1 VALLGNVWN
10 AGALLREPFERE
22 LIRRWPAARIVPA
35 VGTSLDGA
43 VVLAGEDSIGAVAG
57 LAWRG

>member
-1 VALLGNVWN
+1 VWN

-35 VGTSLDGA
+35 AGTSLDGA
-43 VVLAGEDSIGAVAG
+43 VVLAGEDSIATVAG